1 MGSEMC
7 IRDRSIADFKVEK
20 VLIEQQASIENEL
33 YAAVLN
39 DPGSKGPMIMF
50 SDKGG
55 MDIEE
60 IAENEPEHLLSLPVD
75 IMGGPDKLQL
85 VAAIEPLV
93 SANADL
99 SKHGAGKL
107 ADAIANTL
115 VTLYRVYDDNDA
127 ELLEINPLA
136 ILSDGEL
143 SALDCKFV
151 MDDSSLVRQTEL
163 TPQGTPEKLTGRE
176 LDAAKLDLKY
186 IDLGG
191 NVGVLANG
199 AGLTMTTMDVVTHYG
214 GQPANFLEIGGEA
227 YTKATEALKL
237 MLGNTNIKSL
247 VVNFCGAF
255 ARTDVMTEG
264 VVNAWLELKPDIPIF
279 FSIHGTGS
287 EEARKFL
294 QEKLNM
300 QSYDTMDQ
308 AIQAA
313 VAAAEEASA

>member
-1 MGSEMC
+1 MC
-7 IRDRSIADFKVEK
+7 IRDR
-20 VLIEQQASIENEL
+20 
-33 YAAVLN
+33 
-39 DPGSKGPMIMF
+39 
-50 SDKGG
+50 
-55 MDIEE
+55 
-60 IAENEPEHLLSLPVD
+60 NEPEHLLSLPVD

-199 AGLTMTTMDVVTHYG
+199 AGLTMTTMDVVC
-214 GQPANFLEIGGEA
+214 LL
-227 YTKATEALKL
+227 YT
-237 MLGNTNIKSL
+237 SPSPRD
-247 VVNFCGAF
+247 
-255 ARTDVMTEG
+255 RTRSRM
-264 VVNAWLELKPDIPIF
+264 P
-279 FSIHGTGS
+279 S
-287 EEARKFL
+287 
-294 QEKLNM
+294 
-300 QSYDTMDQ
+300 
-308 AIQAA
+308 
-313 VAAAEEASA
+313 SA

>member
-1 MGSEMC
+1 MNFEEFAAKPLLAAAGIRVPGSKLITKASDAGEAFEKLGPCVVKAQVPTGKRGKAGGILPANSANEACQAAGKIIGM
-7 IRDRSIADFKVEK
+7 SIADFKVEK

-214 GQPANFLEIGGEA
+214 GQPANFLDVGGGA
-227 YTKATEALKL
+227 GIVLGRGGKL
-237 MLGNTNIKSL
+237 VPPGGMSIKLG
-247 VVNFCGAF
+247 
-255 ARTDVMTEG
+255 
-264 VVNAWLELKPDIPIF
+264 
-279 FSIHGTGS
+279 GS
-287 EEARKFL
+287 
-294 QEKLNM
+294 M
-300 QSYDTMDQ
+300 PP
-308 AIQAA
+308 
-313 VAAAEEASA
+313 VP